1 MSTISFL
8 KLKISPRFSYYRYY
22 GSISEQDRYLAWDQR
37 HQPSHHIL
45 SVLLQYI
52 LKIPFSHLE
61 MIDTI
66 CPIIIFFRL
75 FAINILLIFSSPFT
89 ISCRFLLVILKWLI
103 QCLII
108 ILAFEFRTGGPFTIS
123 SEDFLNNFIVP
134 LPTL

>member
-1 MSTISFL
+1 MSGVSTISFL

-75 FAINILLIFSSPFT
+75 FAINILWISSSPFT

-103 QCLII
+103 QCLID
-108 ILAFEFRTGGPFTIS
+108 LS
-123 SEDFLNNFIVP
+123 SYSHSSLGLEVLSQSLLKIF
-134 LPTL
+134 